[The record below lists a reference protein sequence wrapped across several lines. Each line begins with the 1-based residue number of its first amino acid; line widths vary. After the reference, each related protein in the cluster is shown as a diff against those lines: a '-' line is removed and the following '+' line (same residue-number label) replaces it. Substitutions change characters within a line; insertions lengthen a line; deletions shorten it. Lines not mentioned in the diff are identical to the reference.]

1 MKTNKLVKTVN
12 GMTVDELLDF
22 HRQAFGETRMEDKPA
37 EGDALTAA
45 DAAVLDAPA
54 TTGFDAMDD
63 ETLAARLE
71 ELTAEFDSQYSE
83 GSRDIATLTAL
94 ADDVDALRA
103 EQTARADAAAEADMA
118 AEALASRV
126 RPAVEAAEAVEAIA
140 EEGTASDT
148 EAPAAGEALD
158 VATPADAPL
167 DAPVSAEPLEEMAGA
182 PASAAAI
189 TASARRAAPASIAG
203 RAPRPAPARGAQRMA
218 LAASGAKADGPKPSL
233 VAAIDFAT
241 STHPEVRADN
251 EVTLLQLAASFN
263 DRAASMPVGK
273 NRPRIGR
280 LNMPFAENQTLTS
293 DAKHNAEVLR
303 ASVDNSKVTAE
314 SLLAA
319 GGWCAPSQ
327 PVFEQFDLGPDADNL
342 FDVPTFGGDVRAGIM
357 FPSMFQVGDAD
368 DAFWAWSETA
378 DINAVGGVAFTGAIV
393 SNVATLN
400 FASDHGLE
408 VGNAIR
414 VTGSDASGFA
424 SGDYYVVT
432 VVDSDTVTVATDDAD
447 DAAIAG
453 TGTPFKHS
461 MRIPCPT
468 WSEARMGADGLS
480 VTHGNL
486 SNEAW
491 PELTADFL
499 RVALAS
505 HRRFMSSRRIARVVN
520 DTVTVIPA
528 DPGSDVAA
536 DLLQIIE
543 LQAVDMRSQYRVGAN
558 TVVEALIPEW
568 IMPVL
573 RANMAKRAGVEN
585 MMSVPDSMINGWLT
599 QRGIKPQY
607 TPDWQ
612 PLYSGAPATNYP
624 AAVQVAMWFGGS
636 YFSLNGGR
644 IDLGVQRD
652 PDMNAYNDYT
662 AAWFE
667 EFWTIARRGP
677 AGRKWSYT
685 LTGKIDGEV

>member
-1 MKTNKLVKTVN
+1 MKTNLQIN
-12 GMTVDELLDF
+12 GMSVDELLAF
-22 HRQAFGETRMEDKPA
+22 HREAFGDTRMESSDKA
-37 EGDALTAA
+37 DDALVA
-45 DAAVLDAPA
+45 DAAVLDAPTEA
-54 TTGFDAMDD
+54 PTDFASVED
-63 ETLAARLE
+63 EALAEMLE
-71 ELTAEFDSQYSE
+71 SLTAEFDTAYAE
-83 GSRDIATLTAL
+83 GSRDVALLTSL
-94 ADDVDALRA
+94 ADDIDNVRA
-103 EQTARADAAAEADMA
+103 EQTTRAEAAAAADAE
-118 AEALASRV
+118 AEALAARV
-126 RPAVEAAEAVEAIA
+126 RPAVEAVEEVEAIA
-140 EEGTASDT
+140 DAADADAAPEVAPAD
-148 EAPAAGEALD
+148 EAPA
-158 VATPADAPL
+158 PDAPAPEVAP
-167 DAPVSAEPLEEMAGA
+167 APVEPVDSAVPDAA
-182 PASAAAI
+182 AAAAI
-189 TASARRAAPASIAG
+189 TASARRAAAAVVSQ
-203 RAPRPAPARGAQRMA
+203 RAPRPAPGRGAPRQ
-218 LAASGAKADGPKPSL
+218 LAASGGQSAAPRPTL
-233 VAAIDFAT
+233 VAALDFAT
-241 STHPEVRADN
+241 SAHPDVRADN
-251 EVTLLQLAASFN
+251 EVTLLQLAASFGE
-263 DRAASMPVGK
+263 RAASMPVGK

-280 LNMPFAENQTLTS
+280 LNMPFAADQTLTS
-293 DAKHNAEVLR
+293 DAQHNARVLR
-303 ASVDNSKVTAE
+303 ASVDRPVTAE

-357 FPSMFQVGDAD
+357 FPSMFAIGDAD
-368 DAFWAWSETA
+368 DAFWSWSETA
-378 DINAVGGVAFTGAIV
+378 DINAVGGLAFTGAIA

-400 FASDHGLE
+400 FADEHGLE
-408 VGNAIR
+408 VGNGIR
-414 VTGSDASGFA
+414 ITGSAGSGFTE
-424 SGDYYVVT
+424 GDYFVVS
-432 VVDSDTVTVATDDAD
+432 VVDADTVTVATDDAD
-447 DAAIAG
+447 DAAIGG

-480 VTHGNL
+480 VSHGNL

-505 HRRFMSSRRIARVVN
+505 HRRFMSARRISRVVN
-520 DTVTVIPA
+520 DMTTVAPA

-543 LQAVDMRSQYRVGAN
+543 MEAADMRSQYKVGTGRVI
-558 TVVEALIPEW
+558 EALIPEW
-568 IMPVL
+568 LMPVI

-585 MMSVPDSMINGWLT
+585 MMSVPDSMINGWFT

-612 PLYSGAPATNYP
+612 SLYSGAPITAYP
-624 AAVQVAMWFGGS
+624 TTIQIAMWFGGT

-652 PDMNAYNDYT
+652 PEMNAYNDYT

-677 AGRKWSYT
+677 QGRKFSYT
-685 LTGKIDGEV
+685 LTGKIDGAV

>member
-1 MKTNKLVKTVN
+1 MKTNSPLVN
-12 GMTVDELLDF
+12 GLSVDELLNF
-22 HRQAFGETRMEDKPA
+22 HRATFGDTRMEADGTDA
-37 EGDALTAA
+37 AAGDNLTAA
-45 DAAVLDAPA
+45 TDTLEAPA
-54 TTGFDAMDD
+54 PTSYEALEAEDLEAM
-63 ETLAARLE
+63 LE
-71 ELTAEFDSQYSE
+71 
-83 GSRDIATLTAL
+83 TLTADFDKQYADEATRDVAALAVL
-94 ADDVDALRA
+94 ADDIDAVRA
-103 EQTARADAAAEADMA
+103 EQDRRAVEAAEKAEQ
-118 AEALASRV
+118 AEALAARV
-126 RPAVEAAEAVEAIA
+126 RPAVEAAEEVEAIA
-140 EEGTASDT
+140 DAADQADA
-148 EAPAAGEALD
+148 APADPAPEAAAD
-158 VATPADAPL
+158 PAPADP
-167 DAPVSAEPLEEMAGA
+167 A
-182 PASAAAI
+182 PAPADPIDPAPTDAAPAVM
-189 TASARRAAPASIAG
+189 TASARRAAASAVASRASRTPARPGQRQSLVASAA
-203 RAPRPAPARGAQRMA
+203 APR
-218 LAASGAKADGPKPSL
+218 PSL
-233 VAAIDFAT
+233 VAAIDFNT
-241 STHPEVRADN
+241 SAYPEVRTED
-251 EVTLLQLAASFN
+251 EVTITQLAASFN
-263 DRAASMPVGK
+263 DRAASMPVGP
-273 NRPRIGR
+273 NRARLGR
-280 LNMPFAENQTLTS
+280 LNMPFSADQTLTS
-293 DAKHNAEVLR
+293 DAEHNAKVLR
-303 ASVDNSKVTAE
+303 ASVDNDTVTAE

-327 PVFEQFDLGPDADNL
+327 PVFEQFDLGPDVDNL

-357 FPSMFQVGDAD
+357 YPSMFSIGDAD
-368 DAFWAWSETA
+368 DSFWSWSETA
-378 DINAVGGVAFTGAIV
+378 DINAVGGVAFTGAIA

-414 VTGSDASGFA
+414 ITGTADTGLSE
-424 SGDYYVVT
+424 GDYFIVS
-432 VVDSDTVTVATDDAD
+432 VVDADTVTIATDDAD

-468 WSEARMGADGLS
+468 WSEARMAADGLS

-499 RVALAS
+499 RLALAS
-505 HRRFMSSRRIARVVN
+505 HRRFMSSRRISRVVN
-520 DTVTVIPA
+520 DMTTVSPV

-536 DLLQIIE
+536 DYLQILE
-543 LQAVDMRSQYRVGAN
+543 LQATDMRSQYRVGASR
-558 TVVEALIPEW
+558 VVESLIPHW
-568 IMPVL
+568 MMPVM
-573 RANMAKRAGVEN
+573 RANMAKRAGVSDW
-585 MMSVPDSMINGWLT
+585 MSVPDAQINNWLT

-624 AAVQVAMWFGGS
+624 AAVETAMWFGGS

-652 PDMNAYNDYT
+652 PEMNAYNDYT

-677 AGRKWSYT
+677 AGRKFSYT